1 MKFYEKIFWM
11 LANKGF
17 YELCHLVKYNLVG
30 YPSSKPIQII
40 HELFF
45 QSKLI
50 LFIFFLRCCI
60 LQFIT
65 ICITINDAHCHYI
78 NAMARVCYII

>member
-1 MKFYEKIFWM
+1 
-11 LANKGF
+11 
-17 YELCHLVKYNLVG
+17 
-30 YPSSKPIQII
+30 
-40 HELFF
+40 
-45 QSKLI
+45 LI